1 MVDADEAPRLDTRIL
16 NKIPLLQGRDTAE
29 CCSWQFVLKAS
40 LGFAGHHV
48 LDGFATGRSSE
59 IGDDAAGQC

>member
-29 CCSWQFVLKAS
+29 F
-40 LGFAGHHV
+40 
-48 LDGFATGRSSE
+48 RSYSRLRWVCWTPRTRR
-59 IGDDAAGQC
+59 ICHRSKP